1 MKLEGLYAVTP
12 DWTDSERLMEACRQV
27 VEAGATVLQLRRKAV
42 PRPVVEAEAELLARL
57 CARHGVV
64 FIVNDDAELARAVGA
79 SGVHIGRDDGDILS
93 ARKLLGPQALIGVSC
108 YAEPALAAAAE
119 AAGADYVAVGSIF
132 ASPSK
137 PHAVVAGLA
146 AISALREATRLPLVA
161 IGGIRRENLKA
172 VRQAGADM
180 AAIINDLFE
189 TGDPGANARA
199 ITRQWRAEDVC
210 TE

>member
-1 MKLEGLYAVTP
+1 VKLEGLYAVTP

-93 ARKLLGPQALIGVSC
+93 ARKVLGPQALIGVSC
-108 YAEPALAAAAE
+108 YAEPARAAAAE

-199 ITRQWRAEDVC
+199 ITRLWRAEDVC